1 VSLSGLGAKGLPQR
15 CLHFITTFASTSKAL
30 ETAKQSDGLRPVL
43 IDGKALTKLMIQLN
57 VGLRVTR
64 TVEVERIDRDYFE
77 DIDAE

>member
-1 VSLSGLGAKGLPQR
+1 
-15 CLHFITTFASTSKAL
+15 
-30 ETAKQSDGLRPVL
+30 LRPVL